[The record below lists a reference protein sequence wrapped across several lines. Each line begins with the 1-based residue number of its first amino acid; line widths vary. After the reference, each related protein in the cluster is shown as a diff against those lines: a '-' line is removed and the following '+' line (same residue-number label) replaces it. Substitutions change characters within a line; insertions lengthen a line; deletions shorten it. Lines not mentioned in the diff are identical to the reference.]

1 MFSSN
6 KKKKKEITKRSGNFF
21 KIFLSPGNGT
31 YSQKK
36 MYETYEIIKW
46 WDKAV
51 PCRLSFECFV
61 FIFCLKKMSRCHFH
75 LFRPIIQIFYRC

>member
-6 KKKKKEITKRSGNFF
+6 KKKKKKSQNVRG
-21 KIFLSPGNGT
+21 IFLKFFFHQGT
-31 YSQKK
+31 EHIRKKK

-61 FIFCLKKMSRCHFH
+61 FIFCLKKNVSVSFH